1 MLSEEVKD
9 LAAYVQMIES
19 VPLLHGFSIF
29 RGQAQKQSLLPGVA
43 RKNPTA
49 NTTTLETEMLR
60 QLSLMGAAMLPEN
73 ATTLDLLVHAQHFGL
88 RTRLLDWTSN
98 PLTALWFACSS
109 ESDGDVYVYALA
121 TEGMLLKN
129 AYDIDPFATTATKVF
144 QPRLDNPRVLAQ
156 HGWFTLHCFSPKNHR
171 WVRLETH
178 ATAKNG
184 LLEIV
189 IPGARRKDFL
199 ESLDRHGVSART
211 LFPDLGGLCKHLNW
225 QHAA

>member
-9 LAAYVQMIES
+9 LAAYVKMIEA

-29 RGQAQKQSLLPGVA
+29 RGQATKQSLLPGVA
-43 RKNPTA
+43 RKDPTA
-49 NTTTLETEMLR
+49 DTTALERDMLQ
-60 QLSLMGAAMLPEN
+60 QLSLMGAALLPEN
-73 ATTLDLLVHAQHFGL
+73 ARPLDLLVQAQHFGL

-98 PLTALWFACSS
+98 PLAALWFACSS
-109 ESDGDVYVYALA
+109 QDGGDAYVYALA
-121 TEGMLLKN
+121 TEGMLLKD
-129 AYDIDPFATTATKVF
+129 AYAIDPFATTATKVF
-144 QPRLDNPRVLAQ
+144 QPRLNNPRVLAQ
-156 HGWFTLHCFSPKNHR
+156 HGWFTLHCFSPENHR

-178 ATAKNG
+178 ATAKQG

-189 IPGARRKDFL
+189 IPGARHKEFL

-211 LFPDLGGLCKHLNW
+211 LYPDLSGLCRHLNW